1 TGRAATNAKKGN
13 AVCTVADLP
22 FFVQNTAVKQI
33 IFCRGELSY
42 SFIIEELQHLPKEV
56 PIRFHA
62 KGTKSIV
69 GSDSKD
75 TTGVCIAANINLEL
89 SEPVSDK

>member
-1 TGRAATNAKKGN
+1 
-13 AVCTVADLP
+13 VADLP
-22 FFVQNTAVKQI
+22 FFVQNTAVKEI

-42 SFIIEELQHLPKEV
+42 SYIIEKLQNLPKRV
-56 PIRFHA
+56 PIHFHA

-75 TTGVCIAANINLEL
+75 TAGVCIAANIDLEL
-89 SEPVSDK
+89 SKSVSNT